1 MPVPELAHFVQ
12 SVTHAIWSPGIE
24 SERKNI
30 SMQPADL
37 NFSIAKMT
45 AGKGEKKWG
54 IQRDRP
60 VYQKALTWR
69 TSARC
74 L

>member
-12 SVTHAIWSPGIE
+12 SVTHAISSPGIE

-37 NFSIAKMT
+37 NFSIAEMT
-45 AGKGEKKWG
+45 AGKGEKIGESSEIAQFIK
-54 IQRDRP
+54 RP
-60 VYQKALTWR
+60 
-69 TSARC
+69 
-74 L
+74 